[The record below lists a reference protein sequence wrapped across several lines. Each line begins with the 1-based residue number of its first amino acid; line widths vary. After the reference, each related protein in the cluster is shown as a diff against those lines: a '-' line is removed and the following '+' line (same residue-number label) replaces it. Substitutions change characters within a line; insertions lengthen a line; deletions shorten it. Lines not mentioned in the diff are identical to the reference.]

1 MAARSAGRS
10 STGRFV
16 PVGYLVAAVAAAAL
30 LLPTALRPPV
40 DQQSSSAA
48 FSPDAPP
55 DDTPPEALL
64 QAIRQASSSTAGGT
78 INEEEPPPPP
88 PEDPETITVQQT
100 IPPPKPKA
108 VRNRC
113 FGDDPP
119 RQTESLYSAVCV
131 PAWTGDDNGGAT
143 AFGVTKDEVR
153 IGLTIGESA
162 AEPEGPIDYEFSET
176 DTENMH
182 HYKVWQTYFNERF
195 EMYGRKMR
203 FVLAKQSI
211 TDEDQQRQSVQK
223 FKEHGTFAIT
233 AGGYG
238 QASSAQ
244 AETVRQK
251 IIDFGSVLNPCSFYR
266 GNHPYAYSF
275 IIDGC
280 RARMMHTELACKQFA
295 GKPPGSLNE
304 EKDLFMSYTEPR
316 VWGLILYQ
324 DESHYG
330 GTSAYEDDMAKCG
343 VKFAE
348 KQEFNLTSSQQDIA
362 GTMAKMK
369 RAGVTTIIIATE
381 VYTPIVLTAE
391 ATKLQYFPEW
401 VQIGLEIPDSAR
413 LYDQD
418 QARHMVGLAGLE
430 IPRHK
435 TDRDYYR
442 AYKEIDPEGD
452 PEDVAFRSLQQIAG
466 GIQGAGPKLT
476 PQTFWEG
483 LQKLPHRTPDPVW
496 SVGGGFG
503 PDDFT
508 YMDYTSL
515 IWWDPAG
522 KDPNSSSAG
531 AWQFVY
537 FGKRFKVG
545 ELPSEPVPWFDK
557 SQSITS
563 PPKGEFG

>member
-1 MAARSAGRS
+1 MAAKSSGRS
-10 STGRFV
+10 SSGRLV
-16 PVGYLVAAVAAAAL
+16 PVGYLIAAITAAAL

-78 INEEEPPPPP
+78 INDEAPP
-88 PEDPETITVQQT
+88 PEEPDTITVQGT
-100 IPPPKPKA
+100 IPPPKPRA

-113 FGDDPP
+113 FGENPP
-119 RQTESLYSAVCV
+119 RQTESIYSAVCV

-143 AFGVTKDEVR
+143 AFGVDKEEVR

-162 AEPEGPIDYEFSET
+162 AEPEGPIPWTFSET
-176 DTENMH
+176 DTDDMH
-182 HYKVWQTYFNERF
+182 DFIVWQTYFNERF
-195 EMYGRKMR
+195 EMYGRKMH
-203 FVLAKQSI
+203 FVLAKQGI

-223 FKEHGTFAIT
+223 FKEFGTFAIT

-238 QASSAQ
+238 QASAAQ
-244 AETVRQK
+244 AESVRQH
-251 IIDFGSVLNPCSFYR
+251 IIDFGSVLNPASFYR
-266 GNHPYAYSF
+266 NNHPYAFSF
-275 IIDGC
+275 IIDGSK
-280 RARMMHTELACKQFA
+280 ARSMHTELACKQFA
-295 GKPPGSLNE
+295 GKPPGLLNE
-304 EKDLFMSYTEPR
+304 KKDLLMNYEQPR
-316 VWGLILYQ
+316 KWGLILYQ

-330 GTSAYEDDMAKCG
+330 GTQAYEDDMAKCG
-343 VKFAE
+343 VTFAA
-348 KQEFNLTSSQQDIA
+348 KQEFNLTSSQENIA

-369 RAGVTTIIIATE
+369 NAGVTTIIIATE
-381 VYTPIVLTAE
+381 VYTPIVLTSE
-391 ATKLQYFPEW
+391 ASKLQYFPEW

-418 QARHMVGLAGLE
+418 QAKHMVGLAGLE
-430 IPRHK
+430 IPRTK

-452 PEDVAFRSLQQIAG
+452 PADVAFRSLQQIAG

-476 PQTFWEG
+476 PATFWEG
-483 LQKLPHRTPDPVW
+483 LQKLPQRVPDPIW
-496 SVGGGFG
+496 SVGGGYG
-503 PDDFT
+503 PNDYT
-508 YMDYTSL
+508 YMDYGSM
-515 IWWDPAG
+515 IWWDTAG

-537 FGKRFKVG
+537 FGKRYKPG
-545 ELPSEPVPWFDK
+545 EYPTDPVPWFDK
-557 SQSITS
+557 SQSFTS
-563 PPKGEFG
+563 PPKGTQG